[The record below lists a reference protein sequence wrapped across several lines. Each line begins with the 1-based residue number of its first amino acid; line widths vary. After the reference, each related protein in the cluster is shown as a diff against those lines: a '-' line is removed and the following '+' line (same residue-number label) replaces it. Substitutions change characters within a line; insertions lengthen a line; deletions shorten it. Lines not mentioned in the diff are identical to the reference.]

1 MGSVVPS
8 RVPLREQQ
16 IDTNRRPL
24 LDKVI
29 DTPVSYKHTQK
40 ISTPPESVAPAFKP
54 KHIEPVT
61 TPTSSKHIHPSLAG
75 GTSKSALLSPAF
87 SSPQQQLQ
95 LRTYAP
101 ISFEIPAKPSF
112 SSQIPSSATSSRFS
126 DEIDD
131 KPPKKRAKRSKRE
144 SKMDSFDMDS
154 NEKPPYS
161 YATLIGMSILSHPD
175 KRLTLSQIYL
185 WISATFR
192 YYRREDVGWQNSI
205 RHNLSLNK
213 AFIKGEKSRD
223 GKGHFWCIEEGCE
236 DQFLKSRN
244 SKKNSYQEIMDHIQ
258 SSIRSRPHNQIPS
271 LPNDVQTSRHA
282 LHDESPVFEPTFKKR
297 ALDSA
302 ETHDNHL
309 ETIPDLGAPFANWQ
323 PAFRLS
329 TSATPIHRTPQV
341 VVSESPIKPML
352 AGKNLTYTSS
362 FSCNSNLEFSPIRPN
377 ETGPLLEPLT
387 PSNNKHRSISVS
399 LLGNPI
405 PSLHYQ
411 PSLLQSLHTLSVPHT
426 TKTPKSGM
434 KTPIRTL
441 KTPQSGSMM
450 RRLWHSPSY
459 LDEFYYSPLVMSS
472 QGALNSYDDDDMI
485 LRAFELPAVTRERKP
500 DDSGRN
506 LFHELKSIKDV
517 RPKDANVGDGH
528 KRQSSSSSTELDD

>member
-8 RVPLREQQ
+8 RVPLREQL
-16 IDTNRRPL
+16 IDSNRRPL

-40 ISTPPESVAPAFKP
+40 ISTPPETIAPAFRP
-54 KHIEPVT
+54 KHVEPVT
-61 TPTSSKHIHPSLAG
+61 TPTSTKHIHPSLAG

-87 SSPQQQLQ
+87 SSPQRQLQ
-95 LRTYAP
+95 VRTYAP
-101 ISFEIPAKPSF
+101 ISFEIPSKPSF
-112 SSQIPSSATSSRFS
+112 SSQVPSSATSSRFS
-126 DEIDD
+126 DEIDE
-131 KPPKKRAKRSKRE
+131 KPAKKKAKRSKRE
-144 SKMDSFDMDS
+144 SKVDSFDMDS

-175 KRLTLSQIYL
+175 KRLILSQIYL
-185 WISATFR
+185 WISETFR

-236 DQFLKSRN
+236 DQFLKSRS
-244 SKKNSYQEIMDHIQ
+244 SKKHSYQEIMDHIQ
-258 SSIRSRPHNQIPS
+258 SSIKSRPMNQLPS
-271 LPNDVQTSRHA
+271 LPNADHASRQT
-282 LHDESPVFEPTFKKR
+282 LQDDSPVLEPPYKKR
-297 ALDSA
+297 NIDG
-302 ETHDNHL
+302 EENNV
-309 ETIPDLGAPFANWQ
+309 ETIPDLGAPFTSWQ

-329 TSATPIHRTPQV
+329 TSATPLHRTPQV
-341 VVSESPIKPML
+341 VVSESPVKPML

-387 PSNNKHRSISVS
+387 PSNNKNRSISVS

-411 PSLLQSLHTLSVPHT
+411 PNLQQSQHTLSLPYLA
-426 TKTPKSGM
+426 KTPKSGTR
-434 KTPIRTL
+434 TPLRTL
-441 KTPQSGSMM
+441 RTPQSGSMM

-485 LRAFELPAVTRERKP
+485 LRAFELPAVTRERKT
-500 DDSGRN
+500 DESGRN
-506 LFHELKSIKDV
+506 LFNELKNIKDV
-517 RPKDANVGDGH
+517 RPQEKHIPDGH
-528 KRQSSSSSTELDD
+528 NRKTSSSSTESDV